1 MGACLKMLLSSI
13 FHSLRAQSYKK
24 ADLGCGAT
32 EENKNGIFVNQFW
45 L

>member
-13 FHSLRAQSYKK
+13 FHSFTAQPYKK

-32 EENKNGIFVNQFW
+32 EEKEDGIFLNSFCH
-45 L
+45 